1 MWMDETLLERF
12 IQQYL
17 LSQTQPQVSFTW
29 HGGEPLLR
37 PISFYEKALKLQ
49 QKYGKGYDIQNSL
62 QTNGTLIT
70 DEWCRFFKD
79 NDFLIGLSIDG
90 TATMHNL
97 YRTTPR
103 GKDTFDDVMR

>member
-1 MWMDETLLERF
+1 MDETLLERF

-49 QKYGKGYDIQNSL
+49 QSMAKDMI
-62 QTNGTLIT
+62 
-70 DEWCRFFKD
+70 FKIAYKPMEP
-79 NDFLIGLSIDG
+79 L
-90 TATMHNL
+90 
-97 YRTTPR
+97 
-103 GKDTFDDVMR
+103 

>member
-1 MWMDETLLERF
+1 MDETLLERF

-49 QKYGKGYDIQNSL
+49 QKYGKDMI
-62 QTNGTLIT
+62 
-70 DEWCRFFKD
+70 FKIAYKPMEP
-79 NDFLIGLSIDG
+79 L
-90 TATMHNL
+90 
-97 YRTTPR
+97 
-103 GKDTFDDVMR
+103 